1 MENKQKIC
9 DLLLPALQQTRS
21 LCDLADLEYI
31 QEQGIVLAT
40 FPSRSIRINVIAD
53 SGIAM
58 IKDVVEVLMY
68 GKEQKNG

>member
-21 LCDLADLEYI
+21 LYDLVDLEYI
-31 QEQGIVLAT
+31 QEQGTVLAT
-40 FPSRSIRINVIAD
+40 FPSRSIRFNVMAD

-58 IKDVVEVLMY
+58 IKDVVETLMY
-68 GKEQKNG
+68 GKERKNG